1 MIALGG
7 FCLFSACRFVFFPQS
22 GLSRLGDRAFTYC
35 EEEEEEEA
43 WECVGVGDSGGDAL
57 SDSLFLLCL
66 FFSWLLHWK
75 GAEFQRLCRN
85 LLCPELYRKQF
96 GNVCA
101 GVVRIQGVLT

>member
-1 MIALGG
+1 M
-7 FCLFSACRFVFFPQS
+7 FFSACRFVFFPQS
-22 GLSRLGDRAFTYC
+22 RFSRLGDRAFTYC
-35 EEEEEEEA
+35 EEEEEEEEEDEA

-75 GAEFQRLCRN
+75 GAEFRGLFRN

-101 GVVRIQGVLT
+101 GGVRIERVLT

>member
-1 MIALGG
+1 LHWGV
-7 FCLFSACRFVFFPQS
+7 FVFFCLQICFFLQS

-35 EEEEEEEA
+35 EEEEEEEEEA

-57 SDSLFLLCL
+57 SDSVFLLCL

-101 GVVRIQGVLT
+101 GGVRMQRVLT